1 MPGAASVEGTRR
13 YAQRAIDQ
21 GISAS
26 AYRGLGRTGLV
37 NSSLG
42 FGSYRIDDRT
52 PEHASALDKA
62 LLSGVNL
69 IDTSTNYTDGSSES
83 CIGNALARRQREEL
97 IVVSKVGYVQGQ
109 ALATARTRE
118 QRGSAFPEMVK
129 YTEGCWHCIHPE
141 FLADQLGRSLGRLR
155 VEKVDVYLL
164 HNPEYFFTDASKR
177 CNGGS
182 LETLRDQ
189 FYDRVRRAFSH
200 LEDEVRRGRIGFYG
214 VSSNTFGALA
224 SDPGATSLDRIWTIA
239 GEVADQHHF
248 AVVQLP
254 ANLFERGAMLTRNN
268 VTDTRTVL
276 EFAREHDLAVLINR
290 PLNASYRER
299 LVRLADA
306 PALST
311 AMTREIHTRVDPFLP
326 PEYRTESLSR
336 KALAVLTNTK
346 GITCVLNGM
355 RQPSYVDDSLGVLRS
370 PPFDVDVHVY
380 EAFNHM

>member
-21 GISAS
+21 GIPAS

-83 CIGNALARRQREEL
+83 CIGNVLARQQREEL

-109 ALATARTRE
+109 TLATARTRE

-177 CNGGS
+177 CKGAS
-182 LETLRDQ
+182 LETMSRPVLHCHPIPANSVAIWVAVD
-189 FYDRVRRAFSH
+189 VARRAFGHWSM
-200 LEDEVRRGRIGFYG
+200 LLRRGFAHWGCPAIIYRVGISQKDS
-214 VSSNTFGALA
+214 VESRA
-224 SDPGATSLDRIWTIA
+224 ATSSRITFQK
-239 GEVADQHHF
+239 E
-248 AVVQLP
+248 L
-254 ANLFERGAMLTRNN
+254 
-268 VTDTRTVL
+268 
-276 EFAREHDLAVLINR
+276 
-290 PLNASYRER
+290 
-299 LVRLADA
+299 
-306 PALST
+306 
-311 AMTREIHTRVDPFLP
+311 
-326 PEYRTESLSR
+326 
-336 KALAVLTNTK
+336 
-346 GITCVLNGM
+346 
-355 RQPSYVDDSLGVLRS
+355 SLGCL
-370 PPFDVDVHVY
+370 
-380 EAFNHM
+380 

>member
-83 CIGNALARRQREEL
+83 CIGNVLARQQREEL
-97 IVVSKVGYVQGQ
+97 IVVSKVGYVQEQ

-164 HNPEYFFTDASKR
+164 HNPETSSR
-177 CNGGS
+177 
-182 LETLRDQ
+182 TLP
-189 FYDRVRRAFSH
+189 S
-200 LEDEVRRGRIGFYG
+200 
-214 VSSNTFGALA
+214 GA
-224 SDPGATSLDRIWTIA
+224 
-239 GEVADQHHF
+239 
-248 AVVQLP
+248 
-254 ANLFERGAMLTRNN
+254 
-268 VTDTRTVL
+268 
-276 EFAREHDLAVLINR
+276 
-290 PLNASYRER
+290 
-299 LVRLADA
+299 
-306 PALST
+306 
-311 AMTREIHTRVDPFLP
+311 
-326 PEYRTESLSR
+326 
-336 KALAVLTNTK
+336 K
-346 GITCVLNGM
+346 
-355 RQPSYVDDSLGVLRS
+355 VLRS
-370 PPFDVDVHVY
+370 RRCATSSTTGSSARSLISRTKF
-380 EAFNHM
+380 EGAESASMAFPRIRSAPWRAIRKQLHSSACGRSPGRWRTSITSP